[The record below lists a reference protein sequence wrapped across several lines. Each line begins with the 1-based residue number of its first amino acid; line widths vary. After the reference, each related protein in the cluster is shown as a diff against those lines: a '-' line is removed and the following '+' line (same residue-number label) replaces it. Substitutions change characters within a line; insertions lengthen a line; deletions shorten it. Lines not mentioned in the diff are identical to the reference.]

1 MNVIM
6 LLLVKAVIYKEV
18 INLYLEICFINNEK
32 KTIKIGSF
40 EEGLS
45 ILTDFKM
52 AKENDVIEIM
62 SNGFYF
68 SFIKHKVSCIEFRK

>member
-1 MNVIM
+1 M
-6 LLLVKAVIYKEV
+6 LLLVKTVIYKEV

-32 KTIKIGSF
+32 ETVKIGSF

-45 ILTDFKM
+45 ILTDFRM
-52 AKENDVIEIM
+52 VKENDVIEVM

-68 SFIKHKVSCIEFRK
+68 SFVKNKVSYIEFRK

>member
-1 MNVIM
+1 M
-6 LLLVKAVIYKEV
+6 
-18 INLYLEICFINNEK
+18 YLEIFFINKEK
-32 KTIKIGSF
+32 KVLKIGSF

-45 ILTDFKM
+45 ILTDFNM

-68 SFIKHKVSCIEFRK
+68 SFVKNKVSYIEFIK

>member
-1 MNVIM
+1 M
-6 LLLVKAVIYKEV
+6 
-18 INLYLEICFINNEK
+18 YLEICFINNEK
-32 KTIKIGSF
+32 ETVKICSF

-52 AKENDVIEIM
+52 AKENDVIEVM

-68 SFIKHKVSCIEFRK
+68 SFVKNKVSYIEFRK

>member
-1 MNVIM
+1 MS
-6 LLLVKAVIYKEV
+6 KEV
-18 INLYLEICFINNEK
+18 INLYLEIFFINKEK
-32 KTIKIGSF
+32 KVIKIGSF

-45 ILTDFKM
+45 ILTDFNM

-68 SFIKHKVSCIEFRK
+68 SFVKNKVSYIEFRK